1 MRLLRNAAAG
11 IPLFLYFDTIK
22 PKHMA
27 TSRMQQLDS
36 IDAYIAAQ
44 PQEQQPAL
52 QKLRELIRKAAPK
65 AEEGISYGMP
75 TFKYRGSPLV
85 YFAAFKHHY
94 SFFPQPK
101 AIEAFKAELAAY
113 DTAKGTIR
121 LPHDKPLPA
130 KLLTAIVK
138 FRVKENE
145 EKAERKSQAKPSK
158 AKA

>member
-1 MRLLRNAAAG
+1 M
-11 IPLFLYFDTIK
+11 
-22 PKHMA
+22 H
-27 TSRMQQLDS
+27 QLDS

-44 PQEQQPAL
+44 PAGQQPTL
-52 QKLRELIRKAAPK
+52 HKLRELIKKAAPK

-75 TFKYRGSPLV
+75 TFKYLGRPLV
-85 YFAAFKHHY
+85 YFAAFKNHY
-94 SFFPQPK
+94 GFFPQPK
-101 AIEAFKAELAAY
+101 AIEAFKTELAAY

-121 LPHDKPLPA
+121 LPQDKPLPS

-145 EKAERKSQAKPSK
+145 QKAVGKNKANTQK